1 MLILRIKIDKRPDV
15 GRDNRETD
23 VHQKK
28 KTKKMREIL
37 GDKETKNNYT
47 EIRMGRLIRDNS
59 AHSMLIELRLGSL
72 LRRELLEILLN
83 NTLIVSLNLEKREL
97 NHLKEKVKMRIEIV
111 KALIDKER
119 IQEEENQK
127 VREQEKI
134 KNRSKIQMI
143 RDAMGL

>member
-1 MLILRIKIDKRPDV
+1 MRIKIHRRLDV

-47 EIRMGRLIRDNS
+47 EIRMGQLIRDNS

-83 NTLIVSLNLEKREL
+83 NTLIASLNLEKREL

-111 KALIDKER
+111 EGLIGKER

-127 VREQEKI
+127 VREQGKI

>member
-1 MLILRIKIDKRPDV
+1 MRIKIHKRLDV

-28 KTKKMREIL
+28 TIKMRETLRI
-37 GDKETKNNYT
+37 KETKNNYT

-83 NTLIVSLNLEKREL
+83 NTLIASLNLEKREL

-111 KALIDKER
+111 EGLIGKER
-119 IQEEENQK
+119 IQEEEDQK